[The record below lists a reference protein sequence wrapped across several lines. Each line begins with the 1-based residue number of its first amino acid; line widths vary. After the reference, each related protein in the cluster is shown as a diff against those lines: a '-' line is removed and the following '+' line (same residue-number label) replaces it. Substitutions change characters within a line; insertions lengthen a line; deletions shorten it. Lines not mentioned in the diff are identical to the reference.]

1 MTLHDDLTRTAALLT
16 AGWPIRNLSR
26 AKRAQEQAD
35 MTRPASTP
43 ILPPVASVRRA
54 DPVAEPRTTRYRLP
68 LPHERQAIPTIV
80 ADERDVIVPPVARAI
95 GVEAYRR
102 QVDAMAHDPSHG
114 ISQADAMRDARRR
127 RARTVVDAAL
137 ASLSHS
143 DEPRTV
149 ANALLSALERDG
161 VL

>member
-16 AGWPIRNLSR
+16 AGWPITNLSR
-26 AKRAQEQAD
+26 AKRAQEQAA
-35 MTRPASTP
+35 MPRPASTP

-68 LPHERQAIPTIV
+68 LPHERQAIPTLI

-127 RARTVVDAAL
+127 RARTLAADVARDLAPMVDAA
-137 ASLSHS
+137 H
-143 DEPRTV
+143 V
-149 ANALLSALERDG
+149 ATLVLDALERDG

>member
-1 MTLHDDLTRTAALLT
+1 VTLHDDLTRTAALLT

-26 AKRAQEQAD
+26 AKRAQEQD
-35 MTRPASTP
+35 SMTRPASTP

-68 LPHERQAIPTIV
+68 LPHERQAIPTLT
-80 ADERDVIVPPVARAI
+80 DERDVIVPPVARAI

-127 RARTVVDAAL
+127 RAHEVAWQTVKDIDGPPLPATIARLVV
-137 ASLSHS
+137 
-143 DEPRTV
+143 E
-149 ANALLSALERDG
+149 ALERDG

>member
-1 MTLHDDLTRTAALLT
+1 
-16 AGWPIRNLSR
+16 
-26 AKRAQEQAD
+26 

-68 LPHERQAIPTIV
+68 LPHERQAIPTLT
-80 ADERDVIVPPVARAI
+80 DERDVIVPPVARAI

-127 RARTVVDAAL
+127 RARALAADAVRDLDGRVDAA
-137 ASLSHS
+137 H
-143 DEPRTV
+143 V
-149 ANALLSALERDG
+149 ATLVLDALERDG

>member
-1 MTLHDDLTRTAALLT
+1 M
-16 AGWPIRNLSR
+16 
-26 AKRAQEQAD
+26 
-35 MTRPASTP
+35 
-43 ILPPVASVRRA
+43 RRA

-68 LPHERQAIPTIV
+68 LPHERQAIPTLI

-127 RARTVVDAAL
+127 RARALAADAVRDLDGRVDAA
-137 ASLSHS
+137 H
-143 DEPRTV
+143 V
-149 ANALLSALERDG
+149 AALVLDALERDG

>member
-1 MTLHDDLTRTAALLT
+1 
-16 AGWPIRNLSR
+16 
-26 AKRAQEQAD
+26 

-43 ILPPVASVRRA
+43 ILPPVRRD
-54 DPVAEPRTTRYRLP
+54 DPVAEPRTTRYRHGLP
-68 LPHERQAIPTIV
+68 FERQAIPTMI

-102 QVDAMAHDPSHG
+102 QVDAMSFDRAHG

-127 RARTVVDAAL
+127 RARALAADAVRDLDGRVDAA
-137 ASLSHS
+137 H
-143 DEPRTV
+143 V
-149 ANALLSALERDG
+149 AGLVLDALERDG

>member
-1 MTLHDDLTRTAALLT
+1 
-16 AGWPIRNLSR
+16 
-26 AKRAQEQAD
+26 
-35 MTRPASTP
+35 MTRQASAP
-43 ILPPVASVRRA
+43 ILPPVRRD

-68 LPHERQAIPTIV
+68 LPHERQAIPTLI

-127 RARTVVDAAL
+127 RARALAADAVRDLDGRVDAA
-137 ASLSHS
+137 H
-143 DEPRTV
+143 V
-149 ANALLSALERDG
+149 ATLVLDALERDG